1 MNQYYNPKKSDWK
14 SLVTRPYI
22 DNGSIYETVIDVFK
36 TVKEYGDVSLREL
49 TKKFDKVE
57 LASWAIL
64 ANTIINLDSFYMI
77 R

>member
-14 SLVTRPYI
+14 SLVSRPYI

-57 LASWAIL
+57 LKNIKVEIDEIGVSK
-64 ANTIINLDSFYMI
+64 N
-77 R
+77 